1 MTEGTVVA
9 TGIVV
14 MTGSVEAV
22 VVVCGA
28 DGVVVATVTVDGVA
42 LVPGVDA
49 TLAGGEGTGTG
60 AGDGAG
66 DGAGVGAGAGGGV
79 GVGGSVLADGTIPV
93 GVVPPEGV
101 DEDVVVWG
109 AVPPPDAVNAA
120 VGTEAGT

>member
-66 DGAGVGAGAGGGV
+66 VGA
-79 GVGGSVLADGTIPV
+79 GGSVLADGTIPV
-93 GVVPPEGV
+93 GVVSPEGV

-109 AVPPPDAVNAA
+109 AVPPPDAVNA
-120 VGTEAGT
+120 